1 MTRESTRG
9 STRESNQ
16 SRSAFKSTQR
26 STQGSTRKSS
36 LKSQGVL
43 HRLIDKRRKWFV
55 PENHVNF
62 NDNENQIE
70 TFDGDNNSNK
80 EDLFYDS
87 LEKQKAIINRNMNNI
102 KIGIMKNDNW
112 KIIGLSKT
120 GIYFEQYSYN
130 TKEPSKRILMSKKFF
145 IEHAIIDDDI
155 EIDEEGIP
163 VKEIWP
169 FLFFKK
175 KDFIN
180 GGKRTRKR
188 RRINKTRKN

>member
-1 MTRESTRG
+1 MRESTRG

-16 SRSAFKSTQR
+16 SR

-55 PENHVNF
+55 PENHVKF
-62 NDNENQIE
+62 DDNENQVE

-80 EDLFYDS
+80 ELLFSDS
-87 LEKQKAIINRNMNNI
+87 LEKENAIINRNINNN
-102 KIGIMKNDNW
+102 KIGILKRDNW
-112 KIIGLSKT
+112 KIRGLSKT

-130 TKEPSKRILMSKKFF
+130 TEEPSKRILMPKKFF

-163 VKEIWP
+163 VKKLWP
-169 FLFFKK
+169 FLFFSK

-188 RRINKTRKN
+188 RRTNKTRKN